1 MIEVED
7 IATLT
12 PEIKNGKLI
21 VTFKALS
28 IELTDLRILHFIN
41 KIQKL
46 VNELN
51 NKKIKEFF
59 FVFDIDDLIIPTNFT
74 MLKDFAQ
81 FFKDNE
87 DIILDKLTYSVL
99 KSKNNIFKLFFSLF
113 KKYYV
118 PIKPLY
124 LCCNQE
130 EVDDCLFN
138 PEKRSKF
145 PNIINIIKETT

>member
-1 MIEVED
+1 MIGVED
-7 IATLT
+7 IATVS

-41 KIQKL
+41 KLQKL
-46 VNELN
+46 INELN
-51 NKKIKEFF
+51 NDKIKEFF

-87 DIILDKLTYSVL
+87 EIILDKLTYSVL

-113 KKYYV
+113 KKYYIPV
-118 PIKPLY
+118 KPLY
-124 LCCNQE
+124 LCSNQT
-130 EVDDCLFN
+130 EVTECLFDD
-138 PEKRSKF
+138 EKRSKF
-145 PNIINIIKETT
+145 PNIINIIKEST

>member
-124 LCCNQE
+124 LCSNQE
-130 EVDDCLFN
+130 EVNECLFN
-138 PEKRSKF
+138 TETRNKF
-145 PNIINIIKETT
+145 PNIINIIKEA

>member
-130 EVDDCLFN
+130 EVNECLFN
-138 PEKRSKF
+138 PEIRNKF
-145 PNIINIIKETT
+145 PNIINIIKEA